1 MAGQRPEKI
10 VVKTDRG
17 CNPSCCGC
25 HCAVAALLVPVLT
38 LSAWVHALLA
48 RQDLARSRN
57 GDSRVHDGTGWPSRL
72 AIRFIESYRRRVS
85 GRLGVQC
92 RFEPSCSAY
101 ALEAYCRY
109 GFVKATRATVSR
121 ILRCNP
127 LNNGPTV
134 DPLESELAYCNQLS
148 RAEVE
153 RADRRGVPDTPT
165 VASLPGTQG

>member
-1 MAGQRPEKI
+1 MAAQRPEKI

-25 HCAVAALLVPVLT
+25 HCALPVLLVPALT
-38 LSAWVHALLA
+38 LSAWAHAVVA
-48 RQDLARSRN
+48 RQDIAPSHN
-57 GDSRVHDGTGWPSRL
+57 TDSRVREGSGWLSRL

-92 RFEPSCSAY
+92 RFQPSCSAY

-127 LNNGPTV
+127 I
-134 DPLESELAYCNQLS
+134 EQRSI
-148 RAEVE
+148 
-153 RADRRGVPDTPT
+153 RRS
-165 VASLPGTQG
+165 SLTRG

>member
-1 MAGQRPEKI
+1 VAAQRPERI

-17 CNPSCCGC
+17 CNPACCGC
-25 HCAVAALLVPVLT
+25 HCALPVLLVPALT
-38 LSAWVHALLA
+38 LSAWAHALVA
-48 RQDLARSRN
+48 RQDIGGSQHS
-57 GDSRVHDGTGWPSRL
+57 DSRVGDGSGWLSRF

-101 ALEAYCRY
+101 ALEAYCRL

-127 LNNGPTV
+127 LNRGPSA
-134 DPLESELAYCNQLS
+134 DPL
-148 RAEVE
+148 
-153 RADRRGVPDTPT
+153 
-165 VASLPGTQG
+165 